1 MRNLVLNLIL
11 FVGIFIVL
19 VFFDYYRDS
28 TFQWIENLIHT
39 LFFVFIFGLLSW
51 LTNSKK
57 TEK

>member
-39 LFFVFIFGLLSW
+39 LFFVFMFGLLSW
-51 LTNSKK
+51 LTSSKK